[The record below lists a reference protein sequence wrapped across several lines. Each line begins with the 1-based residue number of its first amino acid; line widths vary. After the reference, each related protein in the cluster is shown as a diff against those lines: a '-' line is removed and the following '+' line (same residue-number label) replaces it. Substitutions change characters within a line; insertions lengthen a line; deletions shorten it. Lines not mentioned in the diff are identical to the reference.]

1 MLGRY
6 LEDKLGRDL
15 NEVNI
20 SFSDIGQSIC
30 NSEHK
35 FSQQTPSDRSGARN
49 KQSNGSMLS
58 SPPLEGEV
66 RFARQ
71 PQTVLSLSSVTT
83 KLNFPISNPEIVIV
97 DYGEEEEII

>member
-1 MLGRY
+1 
-6 LEDKLGRDL
+6 
-15 NEVNI
+15 
-20 SFSDIGQSIC
+20 
-30 NSEHK
+30 
-35 FSQQTPSDRSGARN
+35 
-49 KQSNGSMLS
+49 MLS

>member
-1 MLGRY
+1 VLGRY

-15 NEVNI
+15 NEVKI
-20 SFSDIGQSIC
+20 SFPNIGQSIC

-35 FSQQTPSDRSGARN
+35 SQQTPSDRSGARN
-49 KQSNGSMLS
+49 KQANGTMLS

-71 PQTVLSLSSVTT
+71 PQAVVTLSSVTT

>member
-1 MLGRY
+1 VLGRY

-15 NEVNI
+15 NEVKI

-49 KQSNGSMLS
+49 KQSN
-58 SPPLEGEV
+58 PLEGEV

-71 PQTVLSLSSVTT
+71 TQTVPTLSSVTT